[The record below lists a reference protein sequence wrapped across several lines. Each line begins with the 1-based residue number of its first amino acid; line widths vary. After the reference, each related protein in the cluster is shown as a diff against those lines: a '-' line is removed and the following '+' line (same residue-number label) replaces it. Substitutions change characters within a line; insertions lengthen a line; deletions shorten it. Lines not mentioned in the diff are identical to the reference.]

1 MPFPLTNHSLSN
13 SQDAL
18 HPSDF
23 LPPHDP
29 KVTQP
34 PRNSKLSL
42 SLPPSTTNTHTP
54 KLLPMLLQLNL
65 RLHPLQI
72 GIILALLKRMPLMLA
87 LVWIPPRI
95 ATAFVEIDENVGAG
109 VAPGEGDFGG
119 FDGFRVL
126 VGAGGGGGVVV
137 LGHGDGRFLCG
148 MGEGRGRIRGVAGGE
163 RWGTASAE
171 GVAIACNALFEQNDG
186 KFEKKG

>member
-1 MPFPLTNHSLSN
+1 MPLPPTNHSLLY

-23 LPPHDP
+23 LPTHDP
-29 KVTQP
+29 KITQP
-34 PRNSKLSL
+34 PRNSLSL
-42 SLPPSTTNTHTP
+42 CLPPQQTHTL

-72 GIILALLKRMPLMLA
+72 GIILALLERMPLVLA

-109 VAPGEGDFGG
+109 VAPGEGDFCG
-119 FDGFRVL
+119 FDGFHVL

-137 LGHGDGRFLCG
+137 LGHGYGRFLCG
-148 MGEGRGRIRGVAGGE
+148 MGEGRGRM
-163 RWGTASAE
+163 
-171 GVAIACNALFEQNDG
+171 
-186 KFEKKG
+186 